1 MPYATLHTTVRPAFL
16 CLRCMMLLSFFSTVF
31 ISLGIGGVLIGV
43 RRVLRL
49 PRYLSVDLG
58 LTLLGAGLIFLLHL
72 VSKDLFGLDTWFG
85 LSFELAKHGLE
96 LLVILMLLVAF

>member
-1 MPYATLHTTVRPAFL
+1 
-16 CLRCMMLLSFFSTVF
+16 MLLSFFSTII
-31 ISLGIGGVLIGV
+31 ISLGMGAVLIGL

-49 PRYLSVDLG
+49 PRRLSVDVG

-72 VSKDLFGLDTWFG
+72 ISWDLFGLDKWYG

-96 LLVILMLLVAF
+96 LVVIMMLLVAF